1 MSSLTNVYIG
11 CFAAA
16 GVGVLGSVLDFH
28 ASRTVAGHIWPKL
41 LNSAEMTLYA
51 GCGVLFVVVRT
62 CKIWANTV
70 QLAGITVALIGSFYC
85 SIDSFLTDIL
95 ESGKPG
101 SISPSAGRA
110 IARGIIYAFV
120 IMTALAAVVPLY
132 RVCTGDEAGDTLRML
147 CNWILPI
154 IILIGVPTIT
164 TLRSND
170 EATDSNSAGG
180 ENSSLLI
187 NNDNG
192 QASDEKKR
200 INPMIFGLLVLSS
213 LIPVGV
219 ITILASIKDEGKCS

>member
-1 MSSLTNVYIG
+1 
-11 CFAAA
+11 
-16 GVGVLGSVLDFH
+16 
-28 ASRTVAGHIWPKL
+28 
-41 LNSAEMTLYA
+41 
-51 GCGVLFVVVRT
+51 
-62 CKIWANTV
+62 
-70 QLAGITVALIGSFYC
+70 
-85 SIDSFLTDIL
+85 
-95 ESGKPG
+95 
-101 SISPSAGRA
+101 
-110 IARGIIYAFV
+110 
-120 IMTALAAVVPLY
+120 
-132 RVCTGDEAGDTLRML
+132 ML

-170 EATDSNSAGG
+170 EAADSNSAGG

-219 ITILASIKDEGKCS
+219 ITILASIKDDGKCS